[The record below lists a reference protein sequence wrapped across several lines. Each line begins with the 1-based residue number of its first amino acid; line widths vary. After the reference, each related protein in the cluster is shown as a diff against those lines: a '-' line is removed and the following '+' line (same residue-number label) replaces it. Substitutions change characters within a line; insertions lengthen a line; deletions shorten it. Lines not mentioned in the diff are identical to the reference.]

1 MLYFNDLEILN
12 IDYITIHE
20 ATIMIENSGGNL
32 KGVSMKPY
40 DFIYYEDNFK
50 KVSLNF
56 IRKIYEKCPFIEYL
70 SLAFFPSK
78 DHLIEFENLLKVCQN
93 LKSLLLITSN
103 FYIRETEEKILKNGE
118 EILKILIKSA
128 PTNLR
133 EIRFFNDFKF
143 SLEAFEE
150 FLERWKGRPA
160 LSILTSNNWF
170 LHEIN
175 YKILINNYKNDGV
188 IKTFRYES
196 IMDVENMNFK
206 I

>member
-1 MLYFNDLEILN
+1 VKMLYFNDLEILN

-143 SLEAFEE
+143 SLKALKE
-150 FLERWKGRPA
+150 FLKSWKGCA
-160 LSILTSNNWF
+160 LTIITSDTIY
-170 LHEIN
+170 EGED
-175 YKILINNYKNDGV
+175 YKELINKYKNDGV
-188 IKTFRYES
+188 IKDFKCES
-196 IMDVENMNFK
+196 LENIHFK